1 MAWMTKLKSS
11 VDFKILPEGSQSIIG
26 SSSKNTAG
34 ELYTVDVNFNI
45 SNQTNRRNK
54 RLFDVLLSIKLLI
67 FSPLLIFFIFNKI
80 KFLNNIFAVLTG
92 KKTWVGYKNS
102 AVANLPKIRNCVLS
116 PLDAVHL
123 LEVNQPTIERL
134 NYFYAKDYAVWRDL
148 EIVWQAFSHLG
159 K

>member
-1 MAWMTKLKSS
+1 MLWMTKLRSS

-54 RLFDVLLSIKLLI
+54 RLFDVLFSIKLLI
-67 FSPLLIFFIFNKI
+67 FIPLLIIFIFNKI
-80 KFLNNIFAVLTG
+80 NFINNIFAVLMG
-92 KKTWVGYKNS
+92 KKTWVGYEKS
-102 AVANLPKIRNCVLS
+102 AAANLPKIKIGVLS

-123 LEVNQPTIERL
+123 SDANQPTIERL
-134 NYFYAKDYAVWRDL
+134 NYFYAKDYTVWRDL
-148 EIVWQAFSHLG
+148 EIVWQAFRHLG